1 MFDKLRLKLTIIYTG
16 IFSLLVVMI
25 VTGCIILLGHSVL
38 THEKQEMR
46 ELIIHEGEE
55 FVASGELPVSK
66 HSIEV
71 GRELAYMLQPGSDML
86 LHDQVNGSPV
96 GQQLLALRSEWPQHD
111 RKVKWVT
118 LRDANDR
125 LWIYL
130 IGRDQILDGNAIVA
144 TLYMFKDLSDYYY
157 EEKGEILWLVLMSL
171 FFICCGAGVGYYLAG
186 RSIKPIREMFKRQRE
201 FVADASHELRTP
213 LTVMGIAAEG
223 MEGDTDSNFSE
234 FTVDTLKTMRIEIKR
249 MNNLVA
255 ALLSLAR
262 NDAGAGD
269 LKLEQVNFNVLF
281 EQTLGTLSMLAEQKG
296 LKLEQRLAQ
305 ERLIIWGDRMRLEQL
320 LTILVDNAIKYSA
333 RGTVTVSALRQNRQ
347 LVIKVEDEGIGI
359 DTQDIERIFER
370 FYRVDKA
377 RTRAEGGFGLGLP
390 IAKLIVEQHQGT
402 IEVESK
408 KKWRQQL
415 YCQAAINGTIL
426 KITTPCFRLF
436 SAAFFMIRLK

>member
-213 LTVMGIAAEG
+213 LTVMGIAADG

-408 KKWRQQL
+408 K
-415 YCQAAINGTIL
+415 NGGSSFIVKLPLTVQY
-426 KITTPCFRLF
+426 
-436 SAAFFMIRLK
+436 

>member
-1 MFDKLRLKLTIIYTG
+1 M
-16 IFSLLVVMI
+16 
-25 VTGCIILLGHSVL
+25 
-38 THEKQEMR
+38 
-46 ELIIHEGEE
+46 
-55 FVASGELPVSK
+55 
-66 HSIEV
+66 
-71 GRELAYMLQPGSDML
+71 
-86 LHDQVNGSPV
+86 
-96 GQQLLALRSEWPQHD
+96 
-111 RKVKWVT
+111 
-118 LRDANDR
+118 RDANDR

-130 IGRDQILDGNAIVA
+130 IGRDQILDGNASVA

-281 EQTLGTLSMLAEQKG
+281 EQTLGTLSMLAEQK
-296 LKLEQRLAQ
+296 A
-305 ERLIIWGDRMRLEQL
+305 
-320 LTILVDNAIKYSA
+320 
-333 RGTVTVSALRQNRQ
+333 
-347 LVIKVEDEGIGI
+347 
-359 DTQDIERIFER
+359 
-370 FYRVDKA
+370 
-377 RTRAEGGFGLGLP
+377 
-390 IAKLIVEQHQGT
+390 
-402 IEVESK
+402 
-408 KKWRQQL
+408 
-415 YCQAAINGTIL
+415 
-426 KITTPCFRLF
+426 
-436 SAAFFMIRLK
+436 

>member
-130 IGRDQILDGNAIVA
+130 IGRDQILDGNASVA

-408 KKWRQQL
+408 K
-415 YCQAAINGTIL
+415 NGGSSFLVKLPLTVQY
-426 KITTPCFRLF
+426 
-436 SAAFFMIRLK
+436 

>member
-130 IGRDQILDGNAIVA
+130 IGRDQILDGNASVA

-171 FFICCGAGVGYYLAG
+171 LFICCGAGVGYYLAG

-408 KKWRQQL
+408 KM
-415 YCQAAINGTIL
+415 AA
-426 KITTPCFRLF
+426 
-436 SAAFFMIRLK
+436 AALLSSCH

>member
-130 IGRDQILDGNAIVA
+130 IGRDQILDGNASVA

-186 RSIKPIREMFKRQRE
+186 RSIKPIREMFKRQHE

-408 KKWRQQL
+408 K
-415 YCQAAINGTIL
+415 NGGSSFIVKLPLTVQY
-426 KITTPCFRLF
+426 
-436 SAAFFMIRLK
+436 

>member
-281 EQTLGTLSMLAEQKG
+281 EQTLGTLSMLGEQKG

-370 FYRVDKA
+370 FYRGDKA

-408 KKWRQQL
+408 K
-415 YCQAAINGTIL
+415 NGGSSFIVKLPLTVQY
-426 KITTPCFRLF
+426 
-436 SAAFFMIRLK
+436 

>member
-130 IGRDQILDGNAIVA
+130 IGRDQILDGNASVA

-171 FFICCGAGVGYYLAG
+171 LFICCGAGVGYYLAG

-408 KKWRQQL
+408 K
-415 YCQAAINGTIL
+415 NGGSSFIVKLPLTVQY
-426 KITTPCFRLF
+426 
-436 SAAFFMIRLK
+436 

>member
-71 GRELAYMLQPGSDML
+71 GRELAYMLQPGSDVL
-86 LHDQVNGSPV
+86 LHDQVSGSPV
-96 GQQLLALRSEWPQHD
+96 GQQLLALRSECPQHD

-130 IGRDQILDGNAIVA
+130 IGRDQILDGNASVA

-408 KKWRQQL
+408 K
-415 YCQAAINGTIL
+415 NGGSSFIVKLPLTVQY
-426 KITTPCFRLF
+426 
-436 SAAFFMIRLK
+436 

>member
-130 IGRDQILDGNAIVA
+130 IGRDQILDGNASVA

-157 EEKGEILWLVLMSL
+157 EEKGEILWLVLISL

-408 KKWRQQL
+408 K
-415 YCQAAINGTIL
+415 NGGSSFIVKLPLTVQY
-426 KITTPCFRLF
+426 
-436 SAAFFMIRLK
+436 

>member
-71 GRELAYMLQPGSDML
+71 GRELAYMLQPGSDVL
-86 LHDQVNGSPV
+86 LHDQVSGSPV
-96 GQQLLALRSEWPQHD
+96 VQQLLALRSEWPQHD

-130 IGRDQILDGNAIVA
+130 IGRDQILDGNASVA

-408 KKWRQQL
+408 K
-415 YCQAAINGTIL
+415 NGGSSFIVKLPLTVQY
-426 KITTPCFRLF
+426 
-436 SAAFFMIRLK
+436 

>member
-71 GRELAYMLQPGSDML
+71 GRELAYMLQPGSDVL
-86 LHDQVNGSPV
+86 LHDQVSGSPV
-96 GQQLLALRSEWPQHD
+96 GQQLLALCSEWPQHD

-130 IGRDQILDGNAIVA
+130 IGRDQILDGNVSVA

-390 IAKLIVEQHQGT
+390 IAKLIVEQHHGT

-408 KKWRQQL
+408 K
-415 YCQAAINGTIL
+415 NGGSSFIVKLPLTVQH
-426 KITTPCFRLF
+426 
-436 SAAFFMIRLK
+436 

>member
-86 LHDQVNGSPV
+86 LHDQVSGSPV
-96 GQQLLALRSEWPQHD
+96 GQQLLALRREWPQHD

-130 IGRDQILDGNAIVA
+130 IGRDQILDGNASVA

-408 KKWRQQL
+408 K
-415 YCQAAINGTIL
+415 NGGSSFIVKLPLTVQY
-426 KITTPCFRLF
+426 
-436 SAAFFMIRLK
+436 

>member
-1 MFDKLRLKLTIIYTG
+1 
-16 IFSLLVVMI
+16 
-25 VTGCIILLGHSVL
+25 
-38 THEKQEMR
+38 
-46 ELIIHEGEE
+46 
-55 FVASGELPVSK
+55 
-66 HSIEV
+66 
-71 GRELAYMLQPGSDML
+71 
-86 LHDQVNGSPV
+86 
-96 GQQLLALRSEWPQHD
+96 
-111 RKVKWVT
+111 
-118 LRDANDR
+118 
-125 LWIYL
+125 
-130 IGRDQILDGNAIVA
+130 
-144 TLYMFKDLSDYYY
+144 MFKDLSDYYY

-333 RGTVTVSALRQNRQ
+333 RGTVKVSALRQNRQ

-390 IAKLIVEQHQGT
+390 IAKLIVEQHHGT

-408 KKWRQQL
+408 K
-415 YCQAAINGTIL
+415 NGGSSFIVKLPLTVQY
-426 KITTPCFRLF
+426 
-436 SAAFFMIRLK
+436 

>member
-213 LTVMGIAAEG
+213 LTVMGIAADG

-281 EQTLGTLSMLAEQKG
+281 EQTLGTLAEQKG

-408 KKWRQQL
+408 K
-415 YCQAAINGTIL
+415 NGGSSFIVKLPLTVQY
-426 KITTPCFRLF
+426 
-436 SAAFFMIRLK
+436 

>member
-130 IGRDQILDGNAIVA
+130 IGRDQILDGNASVA
-144 TLYMFKDLSDYYY
+144 TLYMFKALSDYYY

-408 KKWRQQL
+408 K
-415 YCQAAINGTIL
+415 NGGSSFIVKLPLTVQY
-426 KITTPCFRLF
+426 
-436 SAAFFMIRLK
+436 

>member
-86 LHDQVNGSPV
+86 LHDQVSGSPV

-130 IGRDQILDGNAIVA
+130 IGRDQILDGNASVA

-249 MNNLVA
+249 MNKSGCSV
-255 ALLSLAR
+255 
-262 NDAGAGD
+262 
-269 LKLEQVNFNVLF
+269 V
-281 EQTLGTLSMLAEQKG
+281 
-296 LKLEQRLAQ
+296 
-305 ERLIIWGDRMRLEQL
+305 
-320 LTILVDNAIKYSA
+320 
-333 RGTVTVSALRQNRQ
+333 VTGPQ
-347 LVIKVEDEGIGI
+347 
-359 DTQDIERIFER
+359 
-370 FYRVDKA
+370 
-377 RTRAEGGFGLGLP
+377 
-390 IAKLIVEQHQGT
+390 
-402 IEVESK
+402 
-408 KKWRQQL
+408 
-415 YCQAAINGTIL
+415 
-426 KITTPCFRLF
+426 
-436 SAAFFMIRLK
+436 

>member
-408 KKWRQQL
+408 K
-415 YCQAAINGTIL
+415 NGGSSFIVKLPLTVQY
-426 KITTPCFRLF
+426 
-436 SAAFFMIRLK
+436 

>member
-71 GRELAYMLQPGSDML
+71 GRELAYMLQPGSDVL
-86 LHDQVNGSPV
+86 LHDQVSGSPV
-96 GQQLLALRSEWPQHD
+96 CQQLLALRSEWPQHD

-118 LRDANDR
+118 LCDANDR

-130 IGRDQILDGNAIVA
+130 IGRDQILDGNASVA

-408 KKWRQQL
+408 K
-415 YCQAAINGTIL
+415 NGGSSFIVKLPLTVQY
-426 KITTPCFRLF
+426 
-436 SAAFFMIRLK
+436 

>member
-130 IGRDQILDGNAIVA
+130 IGRDQILDGNASVA

-408 KKWRQQL
+408 KM
-415 YCQAAINGTIL
+415 AA
-426 KITTPCFRLF
+426 
-436 SAAFFMIRLK
+436 AALLSSCH

>member
-255 ALLSLAR
+255 ALLSLAS

-408 KKWRQQL
+408 K
-415 YCQAAINGTIL
+415 NGGSSFIVKLPLTVQY
-426 KITTPCFRLF
+426 
-436 SAAFFMIRLK
+436 

>member
-125 LWIYL
+125 LLIYL

-408 KKWRQQL
+408 K
-415 YCQAAINGTIL
+415 NGGSSFIVKLPLTVQY
-426 KITTPCFRLF
+426 
-436 SAAFFMIRLK
+436 

>member
-130 IGRDQILDGNAIVA
+130 IGRDQILDGNASVA
-144 TLYMFKDLSDYYY
+144 NLYMFKDLSDYYY

-408 KKWRQQL
+408 K
-415 YCQAAINGTIL
+415 NGGSSFIVKLPLTVQY
-426 KITTPCFRLF
+426 
-436 SAAFFMIRLK
+436 

>member
-71 GRELAYMLQPGSDML
+71 GRELAYMLQPGSDVL
-86 LHDQVNGSPV
+86 LHDQVSGSPV

-130 IGRDQILDGNAIVA
+130 IGRDQILDGNASVA
-144 TLYMFKDLSDYYY
+144 NLYMFKDLSDYYY

-223 MEGDTDSNFSE
+223 MEGDMDSNFSE

-320 LTILVDNAIKYSA
+320 LTILVDNAIKYSPENDTIHVFMNA
-333 RGTVTVSALRQNRQ
+333 ADDSVEVHVTDHGEGMTEDVMKHIFEKFYQCDPSRKSEGNGLGLALVKRIIELCDGTVTVQSAPGKGTTFTVRLP
-347 LVIKVEDEGIGI
+347 
-359 DTQDIERIFER
+359 
-370 FYRVDKA
+370 VDS
-377 RTRAEGGFGLGLP
+377 
-390 IAKLIVEQHQGT
+390 Q
-402 IEVESK
+402 
-408 KKWRQQL
+408 
-415 YCQAAINGTIL
+415 
-426 KITTPCFRLF
+426 
-436 SAAFFMIRLK
+436 

>member
-130 IGRDQILDGNAIVA
+130 IGRDQILDGNASVA

-333 RGTVTVSALRQNRQ
+333 RGTVTVSALRQNLQ

-408 KKWRQQL
+408 K
-415 YCQAAINGTIL
+415 NGGSSFIVKLPLTVQY
-426 KITTPCFRLF
+426 
-436 SAAFFMIRLK
+436 

>member
-234 FTVDTLKTMRIEIKR
+234 FTVDTLKTMRIEIKW

-408 KKWRQQL
+408 K
-415 YCQAAINGTIL
+415 NGGSSFIVKLPLTVQY
-426 KITTPCFRLF
+426 
-436 SAAFFMIRLK
+436 

>member
-130 IGRDQILDGNAIVA
+130 IGRDQILDGNASVA

-333 RGTVTVSALRQNRQ
+333 RGTVTVSVLRQNRQ

-408 KKWRQQL
+408 K
-415 YCQAAINGTIL
+415 NGGSSFIVKLPLTVQY
-426 KITTPCFRLF
+426 
-436 SAAFFMIRLK
+436 

>member
-86 LHDQVNGSPV
+86 LHDQVNVSPV

-130 IGRDQILDGNAIVA
+130 IGRDQILDGNASVA

-408 KKWRQQL
+408 K
-415 YCQAAINGTIL
+415 NGGSSFIVKLPLTVQY
-426 KITTPCFRLF
+426 
-436 SAAFFMIRLK
+436 